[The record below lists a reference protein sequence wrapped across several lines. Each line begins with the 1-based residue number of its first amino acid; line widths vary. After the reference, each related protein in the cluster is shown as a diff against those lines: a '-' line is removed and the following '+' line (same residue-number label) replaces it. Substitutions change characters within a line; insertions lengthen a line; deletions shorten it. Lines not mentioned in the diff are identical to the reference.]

1 MNKRDHIFWT
11 DEFNMIQK
19 VSSKNVDKIANPTNG
34 MKADI
39 FGNEIK
45 SGSSET
51 AFYLFNGDYWEYLW

>member
-1 MNKRDHIFWT
+1 
-11 DEFNMIQK
+11 MIQQ

-45 SGSSET
+45 SGSNET